1 MGAEFAHSWPQ
12 TQLYENIELVTGV
25 VQSSPNEALR
35 HSIIVDETCIHY
47 KTSVIN
53 QQPKECCFRVESWGQ
68 GVSFIKQITGEFFRI
83 QKV

>member
-12 TQLYENIELVTGV
+12 TQFYENIELVTGV

-35 HSIIVDETCIHY
+35 HFIIVDETCIHN

-53 QQPKECCFRVESWGQ
+53 QQ
-68 GVSFIKQITGEFFRI
+68 
-83 QKV
+83 QK